1 MKPTHSNAATA
12 GFTLLEIMI
21 VVMIIGL
28 LMTAIA
34 TQLLGR
40 AQQAQVELAAT
51 QMQQIVQ
58 SLELYRLDNGRYPTT
73 EQGLDALVSE
83 PTSEP
88 APRRW
93 SAGGYAKRKLL
104 KDPWGE
110 GYQYANPGT
119 HNERTFDLY
128 SYGPDGREGGEGPDA
143 DIVNWDTETLN

>member
-1 MKPTHSNAATA
+1 MKRTQTHAADA

-73 EQGLDALVSE
+73 EQGLAALVSE
-83 PTSEP
+83 PTSQP

-93 SAGGYAKRKLL
+93 SPGGYAKRKLL
-104 KDPWGE
+104 VPRGCC
-110 GYQYANPGT
+110 
-119 HNERTFDLY
+119 
-128 SYGPDGREGGEGPDA
+128 
-143 DIVNWDTETLN
+143 

>member
-1 MKPTHSNAATA
+1 MKRTQTRAADA

-73 EQGLDALVSE
+73 EQGLAALVRE
-83 PTSEP
+83 PASEP

-93 SAGGYAKRKLL
+93 APGGYAKRKLL
-104 KDPWGE
+104 MDPWGE
-110 GYQYANPGT
+110 TYQYTRPGV
-119 HNERTFDLY
+119 HNARTFDLY
-128 SYGPDGREGGEGPDA
+128 SYGPDGLEGGEAADA

>member
-1 MKPTHSNAATA
+1 MKRTNA

-40 AQQAQVELAAT
+40 AQQAQVDLAAT
-51 QMQQIVQ
+51 QMEQLAQ

-73 EQGLDALVSE
+73 DQGLDALLSE

-88 APRRW
+88 MPRRW
-93 SAGGYAKRKLL
+93 TPGGYAKRRLL
-104 KDPWGE
+104 IDPWGE
-110 GYQYANPGT
+110 RYQYASPGT

-128 SYGPDGREGGEGPDA
+128 SLGPDGQQGGEGSDA
-143 DIVNWDTETLN
+143 DIVNWDTGTFN